1 MKIKIQFFKVHET
14 AISLD
19 ECATG
24 NMASFLNCA
33 LSFLKYKFFFCVLT
47 NKFGKFWHHFYKFTS
62 LFFFIDVWFVKFKFD
77 LNKYTSRINSFCVN
91 LMSKRWIYIFFLV
104 STWMNEK
111 YFVRNH
117 NCVDLFSLR
126 LIRLSCFFKRE
137 DFDERIYSF
146 SPLLY
151 LEIQYLHVLGNN
163 HNIHSVKWHI
173 Q

>member
-91 LMSKRWIYIFFLV
+91 LMSKRWIYIFFWYPLEWMRNISFEIITALIYSVCAWLDFLV
-104 STWMNEK
+104 SLRGKILTNE
-111 YFVRNH
+111 FILLVP
-117 NCVDLFSLR
+117 
-126 LIRLSCFFKRE
+126 CF
-137 DFDERIYSF
+137 I
-146 SPLLY
+146 
-151 LEIQYLHVLGNN
+151 
-163 HNIHSVKWHI
+163 
-173 Q
+173 